1 MSFEALIISVLFI
14 LIFIRLVQIHFSLEK
29 ITNVLKEIE
38 DEIWKLKGSV
48 EELKENQK
56 GFFPSPWSL
65 NHRRRRRIL

>member
-1 MSFEALIISVLFI
+1 

-48 EELKENQK
+48 EELKESQK
-56 GFFPSPWSL
+56 GFSLSPWPV
-65 NHRRRRRIL
+65 NHRKRRRIL